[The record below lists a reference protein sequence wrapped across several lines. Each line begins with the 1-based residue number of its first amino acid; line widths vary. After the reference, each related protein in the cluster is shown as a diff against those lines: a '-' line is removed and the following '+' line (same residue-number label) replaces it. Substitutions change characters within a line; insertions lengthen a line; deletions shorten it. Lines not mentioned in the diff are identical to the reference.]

1 MYVSNATLRSKEDVV
16 KVIAEQKARKA
27 LYEMIYSILEKYD
40 GKVLNARI
48 TSFVKSESAD
58 ALSASIEKPKFSS
71 TGYINIYS
79 KELNSVT
86 RHMFNLDFSTD
97 KFSYARFIEL
107 NPMPDFQKWIDDYEA
122 LLLNYDAIVS
132 EFRSAEAAY
141 MAASA
146 KLSII
151 SG

>member
-1 MYVSNATLRSKEDVV
+1 MCVSKATLRSKEDVV

-27 LYEMIYSILEKYD
+27 AFESIYAVLKKYD
-40 GKVLNARI
+40 TKILNARLC
-48 TSFVKSESAD
+48 TYMKSESNEE
-58 ALSASIEKPKFSS
+58 LRSSLEKPSYSGSGWLNVYVKSL
-71 TGYINIYS
+71 GYS
-79 KELNSVT
+79 D
-86 RHMFNLDFSTD
+86 RQMFRIDISED
-97 KFSYARFIEL
+97 RFSYSRFIEL

-132 EFRSAEAAY
+132 EFRSAEEAY